1 MASFDKYAPLLR
13 EFEGGY
19 VNNPLDKGGPTNG
32 GVTLATFRQ
41 YFGSDKT
48 VDDLRRMTDRQWCTV
63 MKSYWDRVQG
73 DKILRQCVAEMLVD
87 WHINSG
93 TAGVKAAQRA
103 LGCTADGI
111 VGKKTLAALNSP
123 AAFEKLQDARLVF
136 FVNIV
141 KSRPNQIGMLTGWLR
156 RLLKIKER

>member
-19 VNNPLDKGGPTNG
+19 VNDPDDDGGPTNC

-48 VDDLRRMTDRQWCTV
+48 VADLKAMTDRQWRTV

-73 DKILRQCVAEMLVD
+73 DKILRQCVADMLAD

-93 TAGVKAAQRA
+93 AAGIKAAQRA

-123 AAFEKLQDARLVF
+123 ASFDTLRDARMVF

-141 KSRPNQIGMLTGWLR
+141 KGKSSKIRYLTSWLR
-156 RLLKIKER
+156 RLLKIRER

>member
-32 GVTLATFRQ
+32 GVTLATFRA
-41 YFGSDKT
+41 YFGGDKT
-48 VDDLRRMTDRQWCTV
+48 VDDLKRMTDSQWRTV

-73 DKILRQCVAEMLVD
+73 DKILRQCVAEMLAD
-87 WHINSG
+87 WYVNSG
-93 TAGVKAAQRA
+93 LAGVKAAQRA

-123 AAFEKLQDARLVF
+123 ASFDTLRDARLVF
-136 FVNIV
+136 YVNII
-141 KSRPNQIGMLTGWLR
+141 KNRPNQVGFLLGWLR